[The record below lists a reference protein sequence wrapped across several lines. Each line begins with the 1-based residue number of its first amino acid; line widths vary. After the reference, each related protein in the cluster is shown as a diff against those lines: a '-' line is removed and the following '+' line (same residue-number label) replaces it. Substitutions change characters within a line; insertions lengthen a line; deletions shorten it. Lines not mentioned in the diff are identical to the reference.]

1 VTAAIQGVEGVKE
14 AKVLLDEKRA
24 IVTYDP
30 ARVQP
35 AAIAAAVRE
44 AGYRPGEPSPLTN

>member
-1 VTAAIQGVEGVKE
+1 MTAAIQGVEGVKE